1 MSYINL
7 SGTFSHSLEP
17 KQIFFQRDLVTTLC
31 QLLPRNNVRAPSAN
45 VHFWGLGR
53 GLPLP
58 VSSVAFAALHDAFG
72 VLTPI
77 CSERTAHVV
86 L

>member
-1 MSYINL
+1 
-7 SGTFSHSLEP
+7 
-17 KQIFFQRDLVTTLC
+17 LC
-31 QLLPRNNVRAPSAN
+31 QLLPRKNLRAPSAN

-58 VSSVAFAALHDAFG
+58 VSSVTFAALHDAFS

-77 CSERTAHVV
+77 CGE
-86 L
+86 